1 MQWQADI
8 ASVSHEITGSTF
20 MMHANAVISLEWP
33 LMIRSPETDDI
44 TGPQGR
50 LLVSIL
56 VHRASA
62 VRNPQIT
69 AEMWNRLWT
78 LCVTL
83 LRSIRGRSLSLSQSQ
98 AGGGTEK
105 AVWTRVTRGQQGR
118 PSHSRSWT
126 SKSESTAHICWKHDW
141 QTHRKQDLK
150 LTVWR
155 SMCRWKHMWARNT
168 ERFSL
173 AITTSLNT
181 SPYY

>member
-1 MQWQADI
+1 MQWHADI
-8 ASVSHEITGSTF
+8 ASVSREITGSTF

-33 LMIRSPETDDI
+33 LI

-50 LLVSIL
+50 LLVSVL

-78 LCVTL
+78 LCYSPALHQREESVAQPITGWRRDRESSVDTGYPGSAGTPITL
-83 LRSIRGRSLSLSQSQ
+83 PELDVQ
-98 AGGGTEK
+98 EW
-105 AVWTRVTRGQQGR
+105 V
-118 PSHSRSWT
+118 HS
-126 SKSESTAHICWKHDW
+126 
-141 QTHRKQDLK
+141 THLLKTWLTNTYRKQDLK

-155 SMCRWKHMWARNT
+155 SMCRWKHMWATNS